1 MNYKP
6 EKHQDKKILKLK
18 ERGQS
23 VVRNPLLNKGTAFTK
38 EDREKF
44 FLDGILPPHIST
56 LEEQLERTWESL
68 KAKPDAIEKYIYL
81 RSLQDRNETLYYALL
96 VRHVRE
102 LMPII
107 YTPTVGDAV
116 IKYGHIYRI
125 GRGLFI
131 TPENVD
137 RMDELVKALPSQD
150 IDIMVVTDNEGILG
164 IGDQG
169 AGGMGIPIGK
179 LSIYTLAGGIHPSTT
194 LPVSLDVGTNNET
207 LLNDPLYLGRR
218 EKRLRGEE
226 YETFIQKFV
235 EGIHRNFPHAV
246 LQWEDFSKQNA
257 YTINER
263 YKKVHPSF
271 NDDIEGTGAVA
282 LAGAMRAVQIK
293 GSSLSEQSFLI
304 QGAGAAGIGI
314 ATAIKSGLVKEG
326 LSEQEALKHIIVT
339 DSKGILYSD
348 RNGLDDYKKLFARD
362 RKDFPELNEHSTL
375 AEIVREAKVTVFIGV
390 SAQKGSITPEI
401 VEIMSSHTDR
411 PVIFPLSNPTSLSEA
426 DPRELLKMTNGKA
439 IVASG
444 SPFDDVEVNGK
455 TYTIPQGNN
464 AFIFPGVGL
473 GAILSKAREI
483 RSSLL
488 ASAAFALAD
497 YVRDIAQGSEM
508 IYPPIENITVAS
520 RRIAKA
526 VFETAIVEGLS
537 PLSSGTNFDALA
549 DDYVWEPVYP
559 EYIAD

>member
-6 EKHQDKKILKLK
+6 EKNKDKNILKVQ

-23 VVRNPLLNKGTAFTK
+23 VVRNPFLNKGTAFTK

-56 LEEQLERTWESL
+56 LTEQLERTWESL
-68 KAKPDAIEKYIYL
+68 KAKPDSIEKYIYL

-96 VRHVRE
+96 VRHVRA
-102 LMPII
+102 LMPVI
-107 YTPTVGDAV
+107 YTPTVGEAV
-116 IKYGHIYRI
+116 QKYGHIYRI

-131 TPENVD
+131 TPENVHK
-137 RMDELVKALPSQD
+137 MDELVKALPSRD

-169 AGGMGIPIGK
+169 VGGMGIPIGK
-179 LSIYTLAGGIHPSTT
+179 LAIYSLAAGIHPSAT
-194 LPVSLDVGTNNET
+194 LPVSLDVGTDNQE
-207 LLNDPLYLGRR
+207 LLDDPMYLGRR
-218 EKRLRGEE
+218 EKRLRGEA
-226 YETFIQKFV
+226 YESFIQKFV

-314 ATAIKSGLVKEG
+314 ATAIKSGLLREG
-326 LSEQEALKHIIVT
+326 LTEEKALRRIVLT
-339 DSKGILYSD
+339 DSKGILYKD
-348 RNGLDDYKKLFARD
+348 RSGLDEYKKHFARD
-362 RKDFPELNEHSTL
+362 RQDFPGLDDKAPLS
-375 AEIVREAKVTVFIGV
+375 EIVKFARITVFIGV

-401 VEIMSSHTDR
+401 VEIMSAHTDR

-439 IVASG
+439 IVAAG

-455 TYTIPQGNN
+455 IYTIPQGNN
-464 AFIFPGVGL
+464 AFIFPGAGL

-483 RSSLL
+483 RPSLL
-488 ASAAFALAD
+488 AAAAFALAD
-497 YVRDIAQGSEM
+497 YVKEIAQGSEM
-508 IYPPIENITVAS
+508 IYPPIENIREAALRV
-520 RRIAKA
+520 AKA
-526 VFETAIVEGLS
+526 VFETALAEGLS
-537 PLSSGTNFDALA
+537 PLPSGAVFDALA
-549 DDYVWEPVYP
+549 HDYVWEPVYP
-559 EYIAD
+559 EYIAE